1 MVNIDSLLYMLY
13 NIIINEKL
21 RYEGCDYYDCLGGK
35 YGSKRKIIET
45 GRGSNSNWK

>member
-1 MVNIDSLLYMLY
+1 MLY

-35 YGSKRKIIET
+35 YGNKGKIIKT
-45 GRGSNSNWK
+45 RRGCNTYWK